1 MNNTA
6 AGASPVDCR
15 VRPVRDVVNA
25 FMEHQL
31 SGTRPAMTALQDLV
45 DAAYSASVQIE
56 HLAAGLAAAEE
67 ARDALRARVLDL
79 EAQCEAGA
87 ASEQRWIDWLV
98 AQGLLHYYPHCKRPD
113 GSNGPAWVLRSV
125 HMTNGDSCE
134 AWSAD
139 TAADAL
145 RGFLRA

>member
-1 MNNTA
+1 MWADHAEVSKELLRKA
-6 AGASPVDCR
+6 ASEIER
-15 VRPVRDVVNA
+15 
-25 FMEHQL
+25 L
-31 SGTRPAMTALQDLV
+31 S
-45 DAAYSASVQIE
+45 
-56 HLAAGLAAAEE
+56 
-67 ARDALRARVLDL
+67 ARVLDL

-98 AQGLLHYYPHCKRPD
+98 AQGLLHYHGMCHRPD
-113 GSNGPAWVLRSV
+113 RTHGPAWVLRRPRV
-125 HMTNGDSCE
+125 IDGDSCE